1 MKFESKRNCRREQL
15 SMNVDPVD
23 TDRDT
28 HYISQLIA
36 WLPIELTSHQTHQ
49 KFIILLWQISLVY
62 RLVKLVRSI
71 ELQFGRYE
79 FHQFNFD
86 RNKFE
91 CVVIFHM
98 YCMCFFFNADSW
110 AESVFVLRVARIC
123 SVVIVRSNES
133 SWKLSGGNKSV

>member
-28 HYISQLIA
+28 YYISHLII
-36 WLPIELTSHQTHQ
+36 WLPIRLHRIKQIKNQSFCCD
-49 KFIILLWQISLVY
+49 KFGFEI
-62 RLVKLVRSI
+62 LVRLI
-71 ELQFGRYE
+71 KLQFGRYE

-86 RNKFE
+86 RNKFW
-91 CVVIFHM
+91 
-98 YCMCFFFNADSW
+98 MCCYISYVRFFSNADSW
-110 AESVFVLRVARIC
+110 AESVFVLRVVRLC
-123 SVVIVRSNES
+123 FVVIVRRNES